1 MQGVTGSNPVSPKV
15 VHPPRALPETT
26 PLPPASLCLGLEAR
40 GFRRMI
46 GGRRIEAAMSSIE
59 VKLPDGSRRSVEEGT
74 SCLEF
79 ARSLG
84 RKLAEDALAVELDGV
99 LRDLTTPLTTS
110 VALNFVTFES
120 EAGREVFWH
129 SSSHLMAQAVCRLF
143 PGTKCSIGPAI
154 DNGFYYDFDSEH
166 VFSPED
172 LARIENEMAKIA
184 SEKVPFLR
192 KELPRNEALQ
202 FFSERDNRYKTEII
216 TGLAEDAVISLYEQG
231 DFIDLCRGPHVPHTG
246 YLKAAKLLSL
256 AGAYWRGDQK
266 NRMLQRIYGIS
277 FPSKKQLDEWVRRFE
292 EAKKRDHRKIGRE
305 MDLFSF
311 QEEGPGFPFWHPNG
325 TIVFNAL
332 ATYIREKNIAR
343 GYGEIRTP
351 PILNESLWH
360 TSGHWENFHENMY
373 FTEIDE
379 QKFAVKPMNCPGG
392 LLIYKSNL
400 HSYRELPLKNAEL
413 GLVHRH
419 ELSGVLHGLFR
430 VRSFTQDDAHIFC
443 SPEQIREQVLDTIR
457 YTTEVYRDFGFQEI
471 AVFIATRPEK
481 SIGSDEDWNLATEAL
496 TGAMDDLG
504 MVYKIKKG
512 EGAFYGPKI
521 EFNIK
526 DSLGRNWQCGTIQV
540 DFSMPARFGISYR
553 GSDGKD
559 HTPVMLHRA
568 ILGSLERFIGII
580 TEHFAGKF
588 PLWIAPVQAIVL
600 SINET
605 AQPWAG
611 KVAETLRQAGI
622 RTELDD
628 SKDSLGNKIRLARN
642 RRIPY
647 IFIIG
652 DKECEAGTVAWK
664 TYYDDN
670 ASAVPLEK
678 AVTAIVTAIRERS
691 LELPKIT
698 GG

>member
-1 MQGVTGSNPVSPKV
+1 MST
-15 VHPPRALPETT
+15 
-26 PLPPASLCLGLEAR
+26 
-40 GFRRMI
+40 
-46 GGRRIEAAMSSIE
+46 IEMT
-59 VKLPDGSRRSVEEGT
+59 LPDGSVRQVESGT
-74 SCLEF
+74 TCLDF
-79 ARSLG
+79 AKSIG

-99 LRDLTTPLTTS
+99 LRDLGTPLTAPAS
-110 VALNFVTFES
+110 LRFITFES
-120 EAGREVFWH
+120 DVGHDLFWH
-129 SSSHLMAQAVCRLF
+129 SSSHVMAQAVCRLF
-143 PGTKCSIGPAI
+143 PGTKYTIGPSI
-154 DNGFYYDFDSEH
+154 ENGFYYDFDSDH
-166 VFSPED
+166 VFTPED
-172 LARIENEMAKIA
+172 LAAIEAEMAKIA
-184 SEKVPFLR
+184 TEKIAFVR
-192 KELPRNEALQ
+192 RELPRDEAVAVFKKLGNE
-202 FFSERDNRYKTEII
+202 YKTEII
-216 TGLAEDAVISLYEQG
+216 SELPEGSVISLYEQG
-231 DFIDLCRGPHVPHTG
+231 DFIDLCRGPHVPNTG
-246 YLKAAKLLSL
+246 YVKATKLLSL

-277 FPSKKQLDEWVRRFE
+277 FPAKKLLDEWVLRFE

-311 QEEGPGFPFWHPNG
+311 QDEGPGFPFWHPNG
-325 TIVFNAL
+325 TIVFNEL
-332 ATYIREKNIAR
+332 VDYIREKNTAR
-343 GYGEIRTP
+343 GYGEVRTP

-360 TSGHWENFHENMY
+360 TSGHWDNFHENMY
-373 FTEIDE
+373 FTEIDGLG
-379 QKFAVKPMNCPGG
+379 FAVKPMNCPGG
-392 LLIYKSNL
+392 LLIFKSSL

-443 SPEQIREQVLDTIR
+443 TPEQIREQVLDTIR
-457 YTTEVYRDFGFQEI
+457 YTTEVYRDFGFEEI
-471 AVFIATRPEK
+471 AIFIATRPEK

-496 TGAMDDLG
+496 TGAMADVG
-504 MVYKIKKG
+504 MEYKIKKG

-568 ILGSLERFIGII
+568 IFGSLERFIGII
-580 TEHFAGKF
+580 TEHFTGKF

-600 SINET
+600 SINE
-605 AQPWAG
+605 AARDWAASVTG
-611 KVAETLRQAGI
+611 TLKNAGM
-622 RTELDD
+622 RVELDD
-628 SKDSLGNKIRLARN
+628 SNDSLGNKIRLARN

-652 DKECEAGTVAWK
+652 DKERETATVSWK
-664 TYYDDN
+664 TYHDENGGGVPVDRVV
-670 ASAVPLEK
+670 AALAEAV
-678 AVTAIVTAIRERS
+678 RGRS
-691 LELPKIT
+691 PELPKIL

>member
-1 MQGVTGSNPVSPKV
+1 
-15 VHPPRALPETT
+15 
-26 PLPPASLCLGLEAR
+26 
-40 GFRRMI
+40 
-46 GGRRIEAAMSSIE
+46 MSSIE
-59 VKLPDGSRRSVEEGT
+59 VTLPDGSTRSVERGT

-79 ARSLG
+79 ARTIG
-84 RKLAEDALAVELDGV
+84 RKLAEDALAAEVDGV
-99 LRDLTTPLTTS
+99 LRDLGSPLTESAT
-110 VALNFVTFES
+110 VRFVMFES
-120 EAGREVFWH
+120 DAGRDIFWH
-129 SSSHLMAQAVCRLF
+129 SSSHVMAQAVCRLF
-143 PGTKCSIGPAI
+143 PGTRYSIGPAI
-154 DNGFYYDFDSEH
+154 ENGFYYDFDSEH
-166 VFSPED
+166 VFTPED
-172 LARIENEMAKIA
+172 LVRIETEMARIA
-184 SEKVPFLR
+184 SEKIPFVR
-192 KELPRNEALQ
+192 RELPRDEALG
-202 FFSERDNRYKTEII
+202 FFSARDNQYKTEII
-216 TGLAEDAVISLYEQG
+216 SELAEDSVISLYEQG
-231 DFIDLCRGPHVPHTG
+231 DFVDLCRGPHVPHTG
-246 YLKAAKLLSL
+246 YVKAAKLLSL

-277 FPSKKQLDEWVRRFE
+277 FPSKKQLDEWVVRFE
-292 EAKKRDHRKIGRE
+292 EAKKRDHRRIGRE

-311 QEEGPGFPFWHPNG
+311 QDEGPGFPFWHPNG

-332 ATYIREKNIAR
+332 VDYIREKNTAR
-343 GYGEIRTP
+343 GYGEVRTP

-360 TSGHWENFHENMY
+360 TSGHWDNFHENMY
-373 FTEIDE
+373 FTEIDS
-379 QKFAVKPMNCPGG
+379 QGFAVKPMNCPGG
-392 LLIYKSNL
+392 LLIYKSTL

-443 SPEQIREQVLDTIR
+443 TPEQIREQVLDTIR
-457 YTTEVYRDFGFQEI
+457 YTTEVYRDFGFQDI
-471 AVFIATRPEK
+471 AIFIATRPEK
-481 SIGSDEDWNLATEAL
+481 SIGSDEDWNLATDAL
-496 TGAMDDLG
+496 TGAMADVG
-504 MVYKIKKG
+504 MEYKIKKG

-540 DFSMPARFGISYR
+540 DFSMPARFGINYR

-568 ILGSLERFIGII
+568 IFGSLERFIGII

-600 SINET
+600 SINDT
-605 AQPWAG
+605 AREWTGAVTE
-611 KVAETLRQAGI
+611 KLRQAGV
-622 RTELDD
+622 RAEMDD
-628 SKDSLGNKIRLARN
+628 SSDSLGNKIRLARN

-652 DKECEAGTVAWK
+652 DKERETATVSWK
-664 TYYDDN
+664 TYHDDN
-670 ASAVPLEK
+670 AGGVPVEEAVP
-678 AVTAIVTAIRERS
+678 VIVNAIRGRS